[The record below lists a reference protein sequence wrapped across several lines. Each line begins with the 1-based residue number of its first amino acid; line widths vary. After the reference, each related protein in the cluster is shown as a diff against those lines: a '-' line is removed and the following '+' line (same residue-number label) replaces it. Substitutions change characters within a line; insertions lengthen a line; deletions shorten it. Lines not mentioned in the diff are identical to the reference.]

1 MEGERG
7 LQVVTFP
14 CRFPSSLEST
24 HPCSDNCIDGS
35 KQIQVDSFHPFC
47 VFQLVFVAKVAP
59 LGVTTYFVSSGLGAK
74 QSEYSS
80 ITEYNTNRN
89 PEKPRWG
96 LNKRGTFL
104 NKLWCGVGGEKY
116 KMIWS
121 YQLTELIVRLTFRAL
136 ALRQSKRRG
145 LLHLFK
151 DQVMIAQI
159 KFLYFILLNFVLWK
173 IGYVIIWRLYR
184 GQGTKMTLGSRL
196 FPRRKKTSE

>member
-1 MEGERG
+1 
-7 LQVVTFP
+7 
-14 CRFPSSLEST
+14 
-24 HPCSDNCIDGS
+24 
-35 KQIQVDSFHPFC
+35 
-47 VFQLVFVAKVAP
+47 
-59 LGVTTYFVSSGLGAK
+59 
-74 QSEYSS
+74 
-80 ITEYNTNRN
+80 
-89 PEKPRWG
+89 
-96 LNKRGTFL
+96 
-104 NKLWCGVGGEKY
+104 
-116 KMIWS
+116 MIWS

-173 IGYVIIWRLYR
+173 IGYVIIWRLCR

>member
-1 MEGERG
+1 
-7 LQVVTFP
+7 
-14 CRFPSSLEST
+14 
-24 HPCSDNCIDGS
+24 
-35 KQIQVDSFHPFC
+35 
-47 VFQLVFVAKVAP
+47 
-59 LGVTTYFVSSGLGAK
+59 
-74 QSEYSS
+74 
-80 ITEYNTNRN
+80 
-89 PEKPRWG
+89 
-96 LNKRGTFL
+96 
-104 NKLWCGVGGEKY
+104 
-116 KMIWS
+116 MIWS

-159 KFLYFILLNFVLWK
+159 KFLYFILLKFVLWK